1 MCWWCYGN
9 CSSGCVGGV
18 MGIAVL
24 FCVGDVV
31 LIVVLFVQGV
41 MVIVVLFVQGC
52 HGICSS
58 LCCRVL
64 WYL

>member
-1 MCWWCYGN
+1 M
-9 CSSGCVGGV
+9 CVGGV

-52 HGICSS
+52 RGICSS